1 MNEWL
6 NWIELNWIGLNWI
19 ELNDWVNEW
28 VKQWKNAWMNEW
40 MNDWMDGW
48 MNECMNECVK
58 WNETKWNQMK
68 WTETKWLTWMKE
80 RMSEW
85 MSEAMNAWMNHWS
98 NECMN
103 EWMKR
108 KEWNEWTQW
117 NEWNESNAWNAW
129 LQGMKWLN
137 DTELMSA
144 WLHECLKEE
153 RKGKR
158 NEWKVDFVLIFF
170 VRARRIAFARA
181 GWRVVSWADSWW
193 SNDSKGLHSSTQIL
207 IIFFLQPLRAC
218 GTWYG
223 NANGIQASDSP
234 VDATNVGTTSEWFFI
249 QGHPLVL
256 RCFFSVWFG
265 PCSSTRMAYDGI
277 VLGKPSPRYSP
288 VDVSSTTFADRGPK
302 PRKQRPYYF
311 GNCGSHFTR
320 KNAGFRARQSFQAWT
335 HTFPTC
341 YISQLWHVDV
351 VDMMMWLTWWW
362 ECMRIENA
370 GHDNRPY
377 LGSLLTKLPLIIH
390 QDLPP

>member
-207 IIFFLQPLRAC
+207 IIFFCSLFGRVEHDMAMRTAFKRQTLRSMQQML
-218 GTWYG
+218 G
-223 NANGIQASDSP
+223 QHRSDFSFK
-234 VDATNVGTTSEWFFI
+234 VILWCCV
-249 QGHPLVL
+249 V
-256 RCFFSVWFG
+256 FSVFG
-265 PCSSTRMAYDGI
+265 LGPVLAHGWHMMASSLGNRALAT
-277 VLGKPSPRYSP
+277 VL
-288 VDVSSTTFADRGPK
+288 
-302 PRKQRPYYF
+302 
-311 GNCGSHFTR
+311 
-320 KNAGFRARQSFQAWT
+320 
-335 HTFPTC
+335 
-341 YISQLWHVDV
+341 
-351 VDMMMWLTWWW
+351 
-362 ECMRIENA
+362 
-370 GHDNRPY
+370 
-377 LGSLLTKLPLIIH
+377 
-390 QDLPP
+390 

>member
-6 NWIELNWIGLNWI
+6 NGRMNERMHEWMREMKWNEMEPNEMNW
-19 ELNDWVNEW
+19 NEMIDMNEG
-28 VKQWKNAWMNEW
+28 KNEW
-40 MNDWMDGW
+40 MN
-48 MNECMNECVK
+48 E
-58 WNETKWNQMK
+58 
-68 WTETKWLTWMKE
+68 
-80 RMSEW
+80 
-85 MSEAMNAWMNHWS
+85 WS

-103 EWMKR
+103 ESLKQWMHEWMNETKGMKRMNAMKWMKR
-108 KEWNEWTQW
+108 IKCMKRMAARNEVTEWYWINECMI
-117 NEWNESNAWNAW
+117 AWM
-129 LQGMKWLN
+129 LEGR
-137 DTELMSA
+137 
-144 WLHECLKEE
+144 EE
-153 RKGKR
+153 GKR

-351 VDMMMWLTWWW
+351 VDMMVRMHENW
-362 ECMRIENA
+362 ECWPWQSSVPRKFTN
-370 GHDNRPY
+370 
-377 LGSLLTKLPLIIH
+377 
-390 QDLPP
+390 